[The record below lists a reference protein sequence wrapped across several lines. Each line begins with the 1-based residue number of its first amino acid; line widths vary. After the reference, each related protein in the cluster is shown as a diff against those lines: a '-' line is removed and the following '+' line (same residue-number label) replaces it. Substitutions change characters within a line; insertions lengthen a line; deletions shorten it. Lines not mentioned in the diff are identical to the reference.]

1 MKVNK
6 SSTMSASPKG
16 YMNGRPKLSKKDT
29 RGSFIKGLKSNQII
43 PHLVLSRPMSILMHN
58 IRVSP
63 SRRRF
68 CSDKL
73 EDLVQNSANS
83 NIKLNPWW
91 VLGFVDGEGCFM
103 VSILKDKNRKTGWEV
118 KPSFGISL
126 HVKDLYILENIKNHL
141 GVGRIYKQGKQSIQL
156 KVNSVKEIAKLME
169 YFSNYLLI
177 TQKQADCELL
187 RRINHLMLNKQ
198 HLTEEGLH
206 KIVALK
212 ASINLGLPSV

>member
-91 VLGFVDGEGCFM
+91 VLGFRWWWR
-103 VSILKDKNRKTGWEV
+103 L
-118 KPSFGISL
+118 L
-126 HVKDLYILENIKNHL
+126 H
-141 GVGRIYKQGKQSIQL
+141 G
-156 KVNSVKEIAKLME
+156 
-169 YFSNYLLI
+169 
-177 TQKQADCELL
+177 
-187 RRINHLMLNKQ
+187 
-198 HLTEEGLH
+198 
-206 KIVALK
+206 
-212 ASINLGLPSV
+212 